1 MFEGWQCYHVLY
13 FPWRFSPALPKVK
26 NSSKS
31 EQHLRASTDVT
42 LSHEL
47 PIDPA
52 LRSKTGKDAQ
62 VPMNS
67 AASATVHTEY
77 SVILVLL

>member
-1 MFEGWQCYHVLY
+1 MFEEWQCCHVLY
-13 FPWRFSPALPKVK
+13 FPWSFSPALPKAK

-31 EQHLRASTDVT
+31 EQHFRPSTDMT

-47 PIDPA
+47 LIDPA
-52 LRSKTGKDAQ
+52 LRSRIGKDAQ

-67 AASATVHTEY
+67 AASASVHTEY
-77 SVILVLL
+77 L

>member
-1 MFEGWQCYHVLY
+1 MLSCVV
-13 FPWRFSPALPKVK
+13 FPMELLSSSPKAK

-31 EQHLRASTDVT
+31 EQHFRPSTDMT

-47 PIDPA
+47 LIDPA
-52 LRSKTGKDAQ
+52 LRSRIGKDAQ

-67 AASATVHTEY
+67 AASASVHTEY
-77 SVILVLL
+77 L